1 MNLFDAFAVLLVVI
15 AVLLGYR
22 SGALPQVGGLIG
34 ALIGGGIAVLAVPLL
49 EEPLS
54 NGLTQAIFVHRENC
68 PAAAPEVERA
78 LTPTSQGG

>member
-34 ALIGGGIAVLAVPLL
+34 ALIGGGIAVLAVPLR
-49 EEPLS
+49 EDEARIGGGHRRPPPTFEDYPCRGGGTR
-54 NGLTQAIFVHRENC
+54 NGW
-68 PAAAPEVERA
+68 
-78 LTPTSQGG
+78 